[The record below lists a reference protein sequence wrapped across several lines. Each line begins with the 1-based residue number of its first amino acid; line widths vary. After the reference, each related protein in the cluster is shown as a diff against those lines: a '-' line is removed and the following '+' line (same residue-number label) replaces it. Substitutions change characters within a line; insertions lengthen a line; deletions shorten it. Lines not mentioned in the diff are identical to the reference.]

1 MEGKIKITSSLHVF
15 LSVGLDC
22 ACQMTSD
29 EKKHRYRSA
38 LLRTVIH
45 GIWDVDDGAM
55 GEFRKC
61 RFGTQHVPKVT
72 SKRSQQLVRYEGLQ
86 ADKQTHQKTWCN
98 IQLLSEFERVLT
110 ERRTQLLLPW
120 APRFLC
126 LRWISV
132 KLRMTP
138 LIGFVFSWTGGT
150 TARSMTHRR
159 GMTKLFP
166 LLFRCDGE

>member
-1 MEGKIKITSSLHVF
+1 MCFCPGVWTVHFRWRLMRRNTDTDQRCSEQWSMEYGTLTMGQWGNF
-15 LSVGLDC
+15 
-22 ACQMTSD
+22 
-29 EKKHRYRSA
+29 EKKVRK
-38 LLRTVIH
+38 
-45 GIWDVDDGAM
+45 AM
-55 GEFRKC
+55 
-61 RFGTQHVPKVT
+61 TISKVT

-138 LIGFVFSWTGGT
+138 LIGFVFSWTGRT

-159 GMTKLFP
+159 GMTKLFS
-166 LLFRCDGE
+166 LLFQCDGE